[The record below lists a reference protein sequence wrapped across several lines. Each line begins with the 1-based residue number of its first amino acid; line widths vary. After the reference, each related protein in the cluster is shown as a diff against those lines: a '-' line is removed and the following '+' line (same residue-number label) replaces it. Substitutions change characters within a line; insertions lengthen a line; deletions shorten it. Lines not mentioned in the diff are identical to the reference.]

1 MTEHQRILFSGNGY
15 SKEWAEE
22 AARRGLPNIKGM
34 VEAAGTL
41 TTEKAVALFEK
52 FGIFTKAELES
63 REEILYESFAK
74 AINIEARTM
83 IDMAT
88 KQIIPAVISYTTE
101 LANSITAVRQACP
114 EADVSAQREI
124 LIEVSQLLA
133 KSKSALT
140 ALKELQSHGVTMEEG
155 KAKAVFYDEEI
166 VPAMAALRTPI
177 DKLEMLVD
185 KKYWPMPSYGDLIFE
200 V

>member
-1 MTEHQRILFSGNGY
+1 MGIDKGDRILIYLKNSEEYLFS
-15 SKEWAEE
+15 
-22 AARRGLPNIKGM
+22 
-34 VEAAGTL
+34 
-41 TTEKAVALFEK
+41 LFAIWRI
-52 FGIFTKAELES
+52 GAIAIPTNRVFTKAELES

-88 KQIIPAVISYTTE
+88 KQIIPAVITYTTE

-114 EADVSAQREI
+114 EADVSAHREI
-124 LIEVSQLLA
+124 LIEVSELLA